1 MTERAGDPGERERE
15 EEEQE
20 DEDGVVGWQCVCHVR
35 ARTTIRQILIS
46 IAPYPLPF
54 PSIHL
59 LPLGSA
65 CMRMGLVTENGSSYI
80 SQPHIH

>member
-35 ARTTIRQILIS
+35 ARTTIRQIYINCTIPSPVPLYPPF
-46 IAPYPLPF
+46 APG
-54 PSIHL
+54 
-59 LPLGSA
+59 LG
-65 CMRMGLVTENGSSYI
+65 MHENGSSYGEWV
-80 SQPHIH
+80 